1 MAFIVRSLAL
11 LVALLVLAGQPAIVS
26 AAERSWSERQA
37 GPLTI
42 RYVGDDQAEFNWY
55 ADAAEQAYR
64 DVQDIFSV
72 ALRES
77 NVPPRTG
84 IVITLYGDDAAYGEA
99 NPVAAREEG
108 ILGQAN
114 PTSGEIGIGVA
125 RLRDKSEATRRD
137 SMRHELT
144 HLVLGDLSNQRL
156 PIGFQEGI
164 AQYVERDTEQRQR
177 FATTIRQGMG
187 AGQLLHFADL
197 NRSRPFL
204 ARAGLAY
211 PESYSMVVYLAGRYG
226 FGQVIHLVEATRDAA
241 TLDDAASTVLGRSMA
256 DLEQEW
262 LAFLPSF
269 LDQDWPRNDLDLW
282 DLAIP
287 HQQLAAGQYAA
298 AHESLK
304 RAERL
309 FTSVGRDDRA
319 AEARADLDR
328 AQSGIEATDLTRDG
342 TAALSVYDYDSAAT
356 LLGQAEQRWL
366 DVGDAQRSTLAG
378 ETAAQARDGQAAAA
392 QLDDARRQLEGWHFQ
407 EADEQAFAAG
417 QALSDL
423 GDAPRTEEARQV
435 MADAQ
440 RLRTRLG
447 LAAVGSGAVGVT
459 GLSVAWLFGRRRRTP
474 SPPARSTPLTPQPP
488 LPHAGEGEPSR
499 LAPLSC
505 SAGEGAS
512 RGPRQDWSL

>member
-1 MAFIVRSLAL
+1 MALIARSLAL

-42 RYVGDDQAEFNWY
+42 RYVGDDQAEFSWY
-55 ADAAEQAYR
+55 ADATEEAYR

-77 NVPPRTG
+77 NVSPRTS

-114 PTSGEIGIGVA
+114 PSSGEIGIGVA
-125 RLRDKSEATRRD
+125 RLRDKSETTRRD
-137 SMRHELT
+137 AMRHELT
-144 HLVLGDLSNQRL
+144 HLVLGDLSNQHL

-164 AQYVERDTEQRQR
+164 AQYMERDTEQRRR
-177 FATTIRQGMG
+177 FAATIRQGMD

-226 FGQVIHLVEATRDAA
+226 FGQVIHLVEATRDAD
-241 TLDDAASTVLGRSMA
+241 TLDDAASTVLGHPMA
-256 DLEQEW
+256 DLEREW

-269 LDQDWPRNDLDLW
+269 LDQDWARNDLDLW

-287 HQQLAAGQYAA
+287 QQQLAAGHYAEA
-298 AHESLK
+298 RENLE

-319 AEARADLDR
+319 AEARA
-328 AQSGIEATDLTRDG
+328 
-342 TAALSVYDYDSAAT
+342 
-356 LLGQAEQRWL
+356 
-366 DVGDAQRSTLAG
+366 
-378 ETAAQARDGQAAAA
+378 
-392 QLDDARRQLEGWHFQ
+392 
-407 EADEQAFAAG
+407 
-417 QALSDL
+417 
-423 GDAPRTEEARQV
+423 
-435 MADAQ
+435 
-440 RLRTRLG
+440 
-447 LAAVGSGAVGVT
+447 LAAIVPKLVSKRPT
-459 GLSVAWLFGRRRRTP
+459 
-474 SPPARSTPLTPQPP
+474 
-488 LPHAGEGEPSR
+488 
-499 LAPLSC
+499 
-505 SAGEGAS
+505 
-512 RGPRQDWSL
+512 